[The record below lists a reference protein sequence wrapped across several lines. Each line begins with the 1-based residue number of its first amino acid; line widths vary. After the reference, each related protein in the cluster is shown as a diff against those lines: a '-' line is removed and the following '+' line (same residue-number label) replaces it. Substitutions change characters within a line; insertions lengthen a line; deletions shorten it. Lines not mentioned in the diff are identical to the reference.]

1 LDNLKKHVQ
10 YTHRKGSVIDRL
22 LNGGVDFGPVGLGG
36 KQLDIPYI

>member
-10 YTHRKGSVIDRL
+10 HTHRKGSVVDKL
-22 LNGGVDFGPVGLGG
+22 LNGGIDFGLGG

>member
-1 LDNLKKHVQ
+1 VNKEVPLDADVDK
-10 YTHRKGSVIDRL
+10 L